1 MTPTLSELKECV
13 RFRLG
18 ESPGRGRQREW
29 YFFDKEGKEIAVKSA
44 LLAKL
49 TGVRRNTLY
58 ARAETCAPDN
68 IERLFSKVNLRH
80 PKRKSRKIL
89 IKELES
95 YLDQHGFINY
105 QQFNDSLQGS
115 YRAWTWCKRGLP
127 KSQYHFYLAKQPQK
141 VLYLLR
147 RGAEQDLEEHIQ
159 RHSNR
164 NNLHHAEKR
173 NKATTKNRRGP
184 KPGTKFKSSVVK
196 SRFGAKLVRTESLRD
211 PRKMAVWHWF
221 GGGA

>member
-1 MTPTLSELKECV
+1 MSVTLSELKACV

-18 ESPGRGRQREW
+18 ESPGRGRDREW
-29 YFFDKEGKEIAVKSA
+29 YFYNKEGKEFVIFSA

-68 IERLFSKVNLRH
+68 IERLFSKVDLRH

-89 IKELES
+89 LKELES
-95 YLDQHGFINY
+95 YLNQHGFINY
-105 QQFNDSLQGS
+105 QNFNDELKGS
-115 YRAWTWCKRGLP
+115 YRAWTWCKWNLP
-127 KSQYHFYLAKQPQK
+127 DSQYCFYLAKQPQK

-147 RGAEQDLEEHIQ
+147 RGAWQDLQDHIQ
-159 RHSNR
+159 RHSQK
-164 NNLHHAEKR
+164 NNLR
-173 NKATTKNRRGP
+173 
-184 KPGTKFKSSVVK
+184 TKFKLPVVK
-196 SRFGAKLVRTESLRD
+196 SRFGAKLVRTESLIQRD